1 VTLCTKLERRVSW
14 NEEKWGERTRRYA
27 GQVSTTHQLRS
38 ERFDSE
44 FKHVRVWYEDR
55 RGYLCL
61 EASLPRVVRGHNIDE
76 IDESGVSVAVAR
88 LDELLSWAFDQSVF
102 APLPSVAEWNVR
114 RADVLFNFKPRRH
127 SFAAT
132 LEALVS
138 RVQPTG
144 RMNVHRINHESVY
157 FGHVGRGYR
166 KRVEIAFYDKRR
178 EVLAHDPSRHD
189 LARGIVRIEVRL
201 FGQDSVRKAFGYQD
215 SPPFR
220 EIGIVAATRRVIL
233 AKLARLH
240 VAPGLESI
248 LVGFESLA
256 GRIGAKRARRLWPY
270 AQLRARAPAREVG
283 AELGLC
289 EETTRRYDRELRDAG
304 LYPAAVSV
312 PGILEELTAALQRD
326 ATTTVRR
333 ASRARRTADAT
344 ESNVPS
350 RA

>member
-1 VTLCTKLERRVSW
+1 M
-14 NEEKWGERTRRYA
+14 GERTKHYA
-27 GQVSTTHQLRS
+27 GRASTTHQLRS
-38 ERFDSE
+38 EAFDPE

-76 IDESGVSVAVAR
+76 IDEIGVSVAVAR
-88 LDELLSWAFDQSVF
+88 LDELLSWAFDHSVF

-138 RVQPTG
+138 RLQPTR
-144 RMNVHRINHESVY
+144 RMNVHRINRESVY

-166 KRVEIAFYDKRR
+166 KRVEIAIYDKRR
-178 EVLAHDPSRHD
+178 EVLAHDPERRE
-189 LARGIVRIEVRL
+189 LATGLVRIEVRL
-201 FGQDSVRKAFGYQD
+201 FGQDSVRKAFGYQG

-220 EIGIVAATRRVIL
+220 EIATVAATRRVIL
-233 AKLARLH
+233 SKLARLH
-240 VAPGLESI
+240 VAPGLESV

-256 GRIGAKRARRLWPY
+256 ERIGAKRARRLWPY
-270 AQLRARAPAREVG
+270 AQLRARAPAREVA
-283 AELGLC
+283 AELGLSV
-289 EETTRRYDRELRDAG
+289 EMARRYNRELRKAG

-312 PGILEELTAALQRD
+312 PGILEELTDALQKGA
-326 ATTTVRR
+326 ATATPGRV
-333 ASRARRTADAT
+333 SRARCTG
-344 ESNVPS
+344 
-350 RA
+350 